1 MADVAVPEMGHPE
14 PTTASASEGVARMI
28 LGVTLLALGGLCT
41 AAMVGVLLGATND
54 GTFVVGSITLSHQ
67 AGATL
72 AVCLSVI
79 AMGLLF
85 LGLRRLEI
93 WQAMRALAGRSDE
106 RVPDIEQLAR
116 LRLLQMRY
124 EQLKREV
131 EGLEVRRD
139 AALGGY
145 ASPDTV
151 TEEADDVW
159 LVPEVEGSTLS
170 RRIRSEAG

>member
-1 MADVAVPEMGHPE
+1 
-14 PTTASASEGVARMI
+14 MI

-54 GTFVVGSITLSHQ
+54 GTFVIAGSITLSHQ
-67 AGATL
+67 SGAAF
-72 AVCLSVI
+72 AVCLSVV

-93 WQAMRALAGRSDE
+93 WRAKRALEGRSDQ

-116 LRLLQMRY
+116 LRLLHMRY

-131 EGLEVRRD
+131 EGLEVRRSV
-139 AALGGY
+139 ALGEYPG
-145 ASPDTV
+145 AETLDE
-151 TEEADDVW
+151 TEDEVW

-170 RRIRSEAG
+170 RRIRSETG